1 MKYTIA
7 ATLVAAALALPQMNA
22 QAAMTNNIDAW
33 HPAGPSDLRGPC
45 PMMNTLANHGFIP
58 HNGGNITRDNAI
70 KGLRDGLN
78 FDADLASL
86 MWDEAIIANPE
97 PNATFFT
104 LLDITF
110 LNPSS
115 SDANGFAVTI
125 LTATILSRMD
135 AYYGNNH
142 VFDPETFATS
152 TRYWTDETLTANMLT
167 NSKLARMIESRAFNP
182 NYTFT
187 KNNENFSLGEVAA
200 PFIAFGDTTAVTVP
214 RDLVMYFFGECSR
227 TILWNNADFQKE
239 HERLPHELGWTK
251 KNETMTLADIL
262 SVVSAIRNATSLLTP
277 ESVSNQTVDGKSH
290 GTPEDTQVAHRS
302 LHMPSRI

>member
-1 MKYTIA
+1 MRSTIA
-7 ATLVAAALALPQMNA
+7 ITLVTAASAFPQMNA
-22 QAAMTNNIDAW
+22 QAAMADDINAW

-58 HNGGNITRDNAI
+58 HNGGNITKENAI

-86 MWDEAIIANPE
+86 MWDQAIIANPE

-104 LLDITF
+104 LDH
-110 LNPSS
+110 LNRHNVLEH
-115 SDANGFAVTI
+115 DAS
-125 LTATILSRMD
+125 LSRMD

-142 VFDPETFATS
+142 LFNPEAFATS
-152 TRYWTDETLTANMLT
+152 TRYWTNETLTANMLT

-187 KNNENFSLGEVAA
+187 ANNENFSLGEVAA

-214 RDLVMYFFGECSR
+214 RDLVMYFF
-227 TILWNNADFQKE
+227 E
-239 HERLPHELGWTK
+239 HERLPHDLGWTK
-251 KNETMTLADIL
+251 KNETMTLKDIL

-277 ESVSNQTVDGKSH
+277 DSASNQTVDGESH
-290 GTPEDTQVAHRS
+290 GIPESAESARRS
-302 LHMPSRI
+302 LHMPLKL

>member
-1 MKYTIA
+1 MRFTIA
-7 ATLVAAALALPQMNA
+7 ATLVTTASAFPQMNA
-22 QAAMTNNIDAW
+22 QAAMADDINAW
-33 HPAGPSDLRGPC
+33 HPAGPNDLRGPC
-45 PMMNTLANHGFIP
+45 PMMNTLANHGFISR
-58 HNGGNITRDNAI
+58 NGGNITKENAI

-86 MWDEAIIANPE
+86 MWDKAIIANPE

-104 LLDITF
+104 LFSDH
-110 LNPSS
+110 LNRHNVLEH
-115 SDANGFAVTI
+115 DAS
-125 LTATILSRMD
+125 LSRMD

-142 VFDPETFATS
+142 LFNSEVFATS

-187 KNNENFSLGEVAA
+187 ANTENFSLGEVAA

-214 RDLVMYFFGECSR
+214 RDLVTYFFGECLSQPSQEAE
-227 TILWNNADFQKE
+227 ADIGTE

-251 KNETMTLADIL
+251 KNETMTLEGIM
-262 SVVSAIRNATSLLTP
+262 SVVLAIRNATSLLTP
-277 ESVSNQTVDGKSH
+277 ASTSNQTADGEAH
-290 GTPEDTQVAHRS
+290 GIPEGVEAARRS
-302 LHMPSRI
+302 LHMPLKL